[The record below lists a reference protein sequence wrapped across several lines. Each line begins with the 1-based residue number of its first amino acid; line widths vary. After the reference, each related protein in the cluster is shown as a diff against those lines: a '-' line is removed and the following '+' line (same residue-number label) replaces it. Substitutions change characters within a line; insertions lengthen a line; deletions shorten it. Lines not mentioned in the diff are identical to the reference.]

1 MDRSRYGSKNKKPN
15 MVQRLLHR
23 FLMLRP
29 VTAFFAPRVHHLDK
43 AVFRLT
49 GGRYTAAG
57 ILGWDI
63 IQLTTI
69 GARTKQPRT
78 MPLVGV
84 IDDERIA
91 LIASNFGREHNPA
104 WYYNLKAHAECDVSF
119 KGKNRKYIAYE
130 AEGEEYEHYWQ
141 MAVSYYAGYEKY
153 KERAAHRYI
162 PVMVLEPKK

>member
-1 MDRSRYGSKNKKPN
+1 MARKIKKPN

-49 GGRYTAAG
+49 GGKYAIAG

-69 GARTKQPRT
+69 GARTNQLRT
-78 MPLVGV
+78 VPLVGV
-84 IDDERIA
+84 IDEEKIA
-91 LIASNFGREHNPA
+91 LIASNFGRSQNPA
-104 WYYNLKAHAECDVSF
+104 WYYNLKAHPECDVYF
-119 KGKNRKYIAYE
+119 KDRNGKYIAHE
-130 AEGEEYEHYWQ
+130 AQREEYEYFWQ

-153 KERAAHRYI
+153 KERAAHRHI

>member
-1 MDRSRYGSKNKKPN
+1 MAGKIRKPN
-15 MVQRLLHR
+15 ALQRLLHR

-29 VTAFFAPRVHHLDK
+29 VTGFAAPRVHHLDK

-49 GGRYTAAG
+49 GGKYTVAS

-63 IQLTTI
+63 IRLTTM

-91 LIASNFGREHNPA
+91 LIASNFGREHNPG
-104 WYYNLKAHAECDVSF
+104 WYYNLKAHPECNVAF
-119 KGKNRKYIAYE
+119 KGRNGKYIAHE
-130 AEGEEYEHYWQ
+130 AEGEEYEHYWK

-153 KERAAHRYI
+153 KERAAHRHI
-162 PVMVLEPKK
+162 PVMVLEPVR